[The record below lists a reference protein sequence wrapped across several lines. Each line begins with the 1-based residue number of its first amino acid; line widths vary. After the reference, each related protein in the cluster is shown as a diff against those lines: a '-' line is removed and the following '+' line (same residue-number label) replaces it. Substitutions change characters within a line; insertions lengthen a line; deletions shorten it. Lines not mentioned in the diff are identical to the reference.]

1 MIIVVIIFAGN
12 ILIGKAINDLPPFT
26 IAFFR
31 LLIAFLIV
39 FPLGWRRAWEN
50 RAIFLEYKKP
60 FLLMTLAGVTFFN
73 TFIYGALQFT
83 TSSNV
88 AILETV
94 IPALT
99 VVLSALIL
107 KEKLMRIQWF
117 GVCLS
122 LLGAIWVVMD
132 GRIFSLLSMDWNP
145 GDAIMIGAIISWSV
159 YSIMVKKYMHL
170 FPAFAAL
177 LVMTGISVI
186 VLLPIVLVEW
196 LITGIPSF
204 DQPNLILG
212 LLYLGIFPSLI
223 ALVLFNRA
231 VAMLGA
237 SQASMFLNFLPV
249 VTIIGAYFWLGEN
262 ISMMQILGAIIVIAG
277 VTITTQMGKQ
287 HTRKTLKENY

>member
-1 MIIVVIIFAGN
+1 
-12 ILIGKAINDLPPFT
+12 
-26 IAFFR
+26 
-31 LLIAFLIV
+31 
-39 FPLGWRRAWEN
+39 
-50 RAIFLEYKKP
+50 
-60 FLLMTLAGVTFFN
+60 MTLAGVTFFN